1 MRKEMALAA
10 ALVACFAAP
19 ETAAEPAEALAAR
32 VRAREVAFA
41 KAMADRDL
49 AAFATFVSEE
59 AVFAGRTVRRGRA
72 AVVAGWKAFFEGPK
86 APFSWQP
93 ERVEV
98 IDSGTLA
105 LSTGPVFDPEGRRT
119 GTYNSTWR
127 LEKDGEWRV
136 VLDSGCPPCS
146 CP

>member
-1 MRKEMALAA
+1 MRRRTRLALALLVCAPALAA
-10 ALVACFAAP
+10 AESL
-19 ETAAEPAEALAAR
+19 ETLAAK

-41 KAMADRDL
+41 KTMADRDH
-49 AAFATFVSEE
+49 AAFATFVSED
-59 AVFAGRTVRRGRA
+59 AVFVGRTVLRGRP
-72 AVVAGWKAFFEGPK
+72 VVAEGWKGYFEGPK

-98 IDSGTLA
+98 AGSGTIA
-105 LSTGPVFDPEGRRT
+105 LSTGPVLDPDGRRT
-119 GTYNSTWR
+119 GTFSSTWR

-136 VLDSGCPPCS
+136 VLDNGCPPCL